1 MCLYLCIC
9 TSPSAPAYADPSH
22 CISCYCFSLVTKSCM
37 TLCNPRDCSPPG
49 SSVHGV
55 SQARILEWVS
65 IFFYSRSSWPR
76 NWTHVS
82 GLAGRFLTTEPPGK
96 PSHCTR
102 AQPTSIWSILT
113 LLYLQRP
120 YFQTRS
126 YSKVSGAWVR
136 TSIYFFSRIQP
147 ILFCEICY
155 YLLEFFLTT
164 TSL

>member
-1 MCLYLCIC
+1 MEW
-9 TSPSAPAYADPSH
+9 
-22 CISCYCFSLVTKSCM
+22 VTFPFPRGSSQ
-37 TLCNPRDCSPPG
+37 PRDEPGAPTLQWILCQLSHKGSP
-49 SSVHGV
+49 
-55 SQARILEWVS
+55 RILEWAAYP
-65 IFFYSRSSWPR
+65 FYSRSSWPR